1 MLSIRL
7 RCTARQAIV
16 GLLIPVVLLLGLDFS
31 VVADTAIQVISIE
44 HEAQFADHLTFRLV
58 VESDAPIVETTLRYQ
73 RESSVLT
80 TKVEVPITA
89 GKHVEVEYVRSLKRG
104 EIPPGTALIY
114 SWTIADESGKEY
126 STEPI
131 TFVYEDDRFDW
142 QILRA
147 DGITLYW
154 YEDESNART
163 LLTAGTDALHRLQ
176 DEVGITLEKSIKIFT
191 YQTSSDMQPAV
202 AARSEGY
209 DARVVTLG
217 MAISDDTMLLLGSHR
232 DAKLTIAHE
241 LSHLVVGL
249 ATKNPYADLPRWLD
263 EGLAMY
269 AEGELPAGN
278 QSALER
284 AIREDRLISVRSL
297 SGYTGDP
304 ELVDLYYGEV
314 YSLADYLI
322 DTYGKEKMTGL
333 LAVFREGTRPED
345 ALRQVYDFG
354 LDELDS
360 HWRAS
365 LGLGPRGEPHPT
377 PDSRTSPE
385 PSPTTCCLVPLLS
398 MLTIMGALHVRRQL

>member
-1 MLSIRL
+1 MFST
-7 RCTARQAIV
+7 RCTARRAIT
-16 GLLIPVVLLLGLDFS
+16 GLLISGILLLGLTS
-31 VVADTAIQVISIE
+31 SAAADTAIQVISNE
-44 HEAQFADHLTFRLV
+44 YESQFAGHLTFRIV

-73 RESSVLT
+73 RDSSVLT
-80 TKVEVPITA
+80 TKVEVPITV
-89 GKHVEVEYVRSLKRG
+89 GKHVEAEYVRSLERG
-104 EIPPGTALIY
+104 EIPPGTAITY
-114 SWTIADESGKEY
+114 YWTIADESGKEY

-142 QILRA
+142 RILSA

-154 YEDESNART
+154 YDDESNALT
-163 LLTAGTDALHRLQ
+163 LLTAGTEAQHRLQ
-176 DEVGITLEKSIKIFT
+176 DEVGITLEKSIKIFI
-191 YQTSSDMQPAV
+191 YQTSSDMQAAV

-217 MAISDDTMLLLGSHR
+217 MVISDDTMLLLGSHR

-249 ATKNPYADLPRWLD
+249 AKKNPYADLPRWLD

-269 AEGELPAGN
+269 AEGELPTGN

-284 AIREDRLISVRSL
+284 AIREDSLISVRSL

-333 LAVFREGTRPED
+333 LAVFRKGARPED
-345 ALRQVYDFG
+345 ALMQIYGFG
-354 LDELDS
+354 LDELDNR
-360 HWRAS
+360 WRAS
-365 LGLGPRGEPHPT
+365 LGLEPRGEPHPT
-377 PDSRTSPE
+377 PELSAPPE
-385 PSPTTCCLVPLLS
+385 PSRATCCLTPLLS
-398 MLTIMGALHVRRQL
+398 MLAIIGVFHVSRQM